1 MNSLTEKKSI
11 EELKALHSRYL
22 AEANEGERFFS
33 VSEKNWSAVLNL
45 LSEMCSQ
52 QLVILAALGQ
62 LLTKPDVQEM
72 LDQIS
77 RNTQTQLQ
85 LLRDR
90 TDQFSQQAGSMNAKF
105 SSAADGLVSDT
116 EKALRLIEN
125 STERSMRDMC
135 SRTDS
140 ELKNLIRTARRW
152 LVALGLACI
161 AAVLSVAALYF
172 VVILRRLA

>member
-45 LSEMCSQ
+45 LSVMSSQ
-52 QLVILAALGQ
+52 QLVIQAALGQ
-62 LLTKPDVQEM
+62 LLTKPDVEAM
-72 LDQIS
+72 LNQIH
-77 RNTQTQLQ
+77 RNTQLQ
-85 LLRDR
+85 LQSMSDR
-90 TDQFSQQAGSMNAKF
+90 TEQFSQQAGSMSARF
-105 SSAADGLVSDT
+105 SSAADGLVTST
-116 EKALRLIEN
+116 EKALRTMEN
-125 STERSMRDMC
+125 TTESSLREMC
-135 SRTDS
+135 RRTDS
-140 ELKNLIRTARRW
+140 ELKALVCTARRW
-152 LVALGLACI
+152 LAALGLACI